1 MISPQNQKIFIAKT
15 NFCIIA
21 MDSALREENIIDHPE
36 EDPIWPGINAD
47 SHAAQGILCKS
58 FLP

>member
-1 MISPQNQKIFIAKT
+1 
-15 NFCIIA
+15 
-21 MDSALREENIIDHPE
+21 MDSALQEENIIDHPE